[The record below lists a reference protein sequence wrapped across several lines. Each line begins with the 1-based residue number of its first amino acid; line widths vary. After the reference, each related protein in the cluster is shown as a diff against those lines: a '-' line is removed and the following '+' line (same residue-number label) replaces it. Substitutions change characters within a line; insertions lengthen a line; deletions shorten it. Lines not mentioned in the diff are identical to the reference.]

1 MLIASIIT
9 TTDEQARARMN
20 LIQWS
25 ALAARMKRKDS
36 ISQLSLLPRFLNF
49 KRSKVCNDATL
60 KQYLSNGWTTEALL
74 AQNLNAF
81 SGDALKN
88 SLVWAFPQAYYSVFA
103 ITLAYFQV
111 AGFSD
116 GQTHASLIRKFGEE
130 ADLGHYPQN
139 VSFFASGGIVHKR
152 TFENCK
158 KAALPSNLH
167 FDAADADVV
176 DTHIASLLGTTRQ
189 SDLCDRLGK
198 NKELKTQ
205 SGTRKK
211 KFSEADY
218 TSAGLKLGHTS
229 VLSFL
234 YRKRIKSNYQDIDSI
249 LSSELKAD
257 EIFPCVMRVVD
268 CLHAIH
274 EAYIARALG
283 RVAYTAILDS
293 LPASTAQLPNGR
305 FNDIKP
311 NVA

>member
-1 MLIASIIT
+1 MLIASST
-9 TTDEQARARMN
+9 TTEEQARARMN
-20 LIQWS
+20 WIQWS
-25 ALAARMKRKDS
+25 ALSERMKRKDS
-36 ISQLSLLPRFLNF
+36 ISQLSVLPRFLSF

-60 KQYLSNGWTTEALL
+60 KQYLCNGWTTEALL
-74 AQNLNAF
+74 AQNLNSF

-111 AGFSD
+111 SGFTE
-116 GQTHASLIRKFGEE
+116 GQTHASLIRKFGDE
-130 ADLGHYPQN
+130 ADLAHYPHN
-139 VSFFASGGIVHKR
+139 VSFLASGGIEHKR
-152 TFENCK
+152 TFKNCK

-167 FDAADADVV
+167 FDASDADVV

-189 SDLCDRLGK
+189 SDLRDRLIDRK
-198 NKELKTQ
+198 LKTLL
-205 SGTRKK
+205 GMPKK
-211 KFSEADY
+211 KFTEAEY
-218 TSAGLKLGHTS
+218 ANVGQKLGHTS

-257 EIFPCVMRVVD
+257 EIFPRLMRVID

-283 RVAYTAILDS
+283 AVAYTAILDTLSPS
-293 LPASTAQLPNGR
+293 LEHLPKAR
-305 FNDIKP
+305 FDDIKP